1 MNLKNR
7 AKNKV
12 KSNLKKV
19 VFNLVKPFL
28 PFIIVILGI
37 VFAVCTVVDAVFT
50 TEDDMQMAEK
60 LSSEDYEAQYA
71 EWLNEKESSP
81 NTIIN
86 DGKSLVPTGMFIWP
100 IPGYTQITSH
110 FGMRIHPIT
119 RHL

>member
-1 MNLKNR
+1 MNLKNK

-12 KSNLKKV
+12 KSKIKKV

-60 LSSEDYEAQYA
+60 LSSEDYEAQYS

-81 NTIIN
+81 STIIN

-100 IPGYTQITSH
+100 IPGYTLITSH